1 MELGLDPGSLN
12 VTVEEF
18 LQYVHIA
25 DRERFRLMLWSG
37 QEKQGGDFQIE
48 FRLRRHDG
56 AYLWYELRANA
67 APSENARLLRC
78 TGLMRDVT
86 NLKRSHERLIHDAV
100 HDSLTGLPNRE
111 LFTDR
116 LQGSITRAAEG
127 QSHRPT
133 VIFIDIDRFK
143 NVNKSFGLVIGDSM
157 LLTLGRR
164 LGRHLN
170 PQDTLARLGGDQF
183 AILLISET
191 DPHHVATLAERV
203 RRALRTPMKISA
215 KEIILTA
222 SIGIVVHDSSQATAQ
237 DMLRDGEIAMLRA
250 KRGGADRIEISSPSM
265 RSEDCLLY
273 TSP

>member
-1 MELGLDPGSLN
+1 MSSSGTPGSDQITIANEVEQELGLEPGALN
-12 VTVEEF
+12 VAVDDF
-18 LQYVHIA
+18 LQHMHAA
-25 DRERFRLMLWSG
+25 DRERFRLMLWSL
-37 QEKQGGDFQIE
+37 QEKQGGDLQTD

-56 AYLWYELRANA
+56 TYLWYDLRAHA

-111 LFTDR
+111 LFMDR
-116 LQGSITRAAEG
+116 LQGAITRAREG
-127 QSHRPT
+127 QANRPT

-170 PQDTLARLGGDQF
+170 AQDTLGAARRRSIRHPADLRDRPASCGDACRAGQ
-183 AILLISET
+183 ARAAHADE
-191 DPHHVATLAERV
+191 DQRQGDHPHRLDRH
-203 RRALRTPMKISA
+203 RRA
-215 KEIILTA
+215 
-222 SIGIVVHDSSQATAQ
+222 
-237 DMLRDGEIAMLRA
+237 
-250 KRGGADRIEISSPSM
+250 
-265 RSEDCLLY
+265 
-273 TSP
+273 